1 MANKYLDIEGVKT
14 LWTAVKDR
22 DDAISATKAGYIHY
36 DSDVKAIQLWA
47 SEADY
52 LAYDAAADKTADDT
66 PKPVSV
72 MNAEAFVKD
81 GMLSD
86 VDIVKANEVGS
97 ITYLPMGAASPV
109 TYTGDELF
117 IRFTWNVK
125 ESGGKYK
132 VDYVLLTEIA
142 PVYTEG
148 TGIDITNNVISFE
161 GGKSNQIKT
170 DKNIK
175 LGGTPLANL
184 LIDAGIKT
192 IDKDTDL
199 TAVLVKLLSEET
211 WPKDIITYVDEITIS
226 NDGPTIK
233 AYNSSTGNSTLSSSV
248 EVGTKGWLQIT
259 GADATA
265 STYRRYDNFTY
276 GYSTVPASDPNF
288 KITAGD
294 PADVQI
300 NAHENS
306 GENYSIAITIPKGS
320 YLGTISN
327 PASATNAADVK
338 TDRHEFTV
346 KDGKATLSA
355 SQTTPGFTANIPA
368 VNTTYYGVST
378 LEGTDDA
385 YKIAPTTG
393 TTKTKEGTTITNNF
407 EITGYRRLFYG
418 SSTSNDISQFTSDF
432 IRTAAGGGAPEKA
445 YAKGDYKPVAP
456 GKKLFWVAFPAN
468 DTTNAWK
475 VTGAYFPPYM
485 DGNMADS
492 FKSTTAQVYGAN
504 NVDPTTYKIWYRAF
518 EAEVSDS
525 DADMKITIG

>member
-36 DSDVKAIQLWA
+36 DSEAKAIQLWA

-52 LAYDAAADKTADDT
+52 LAYVAAVDKTADDT

-97 ITYLPMGAASPV
+97 ITYLPMGSASPV
-109 TYTGDELF
+109 TYTGDEMF
-117 IRFTWNVK
+117 IRFKWNVK
-125 ESGGKYK
+125 DDKGNDK

-175 LGGTPLANL
+175 LGGTPLANM
-184 LIDAGIKT
+184 LIEAGIKS

-211 WPKDIITYVDEITIS
+211 WPENITTYVDEVTIS
-226 NDGPTIK
+226 NSGPSIK
-233 AYNSSTGNSTLSSSV
+233 AYNSSTGNNTLSSSV

-259 GADATA
+259 AQDA
-265 STYRRYDNFTY
+265 SGYTYRRYDGFTN
-276 GYSTVPASDPNF
+276 GYSTVPASDESF
-288 KITAGD
+288 AITAGD
-294 PADVQI
+294 PADVKYTA
-300 NAHENS
+300 NENS
-306 GENYSIAITIPKGS
+306 GEKYSIAITIPEGS

-327 PASATNAADVK
+327 PASAEKAADVK

-355 SQTTPGFTANIPA
+355 SQTTPGFTANISA
-368 VNTTYYGVST
+368 VNTTFYGVST
-378 LEGTDDA
+378 LENTDDE
-385 YKIAPTTG
+385 YSIAPTTG
-393 TTKTKEGTTITNNF
+393 TTKTKAGTTKTNNF

-418 SSTSNDISQFTSDF
+418 SSTSNDIAQFTSDF
-432 IRTAAGGGAPEKA
+432 IRAAAGGAGPEKA
-445 YAKGDYKPVAP
+445 YAKGDYKPAAP
-456 GKKLFWVAFPAN
+456 GKKLFWVAFPSN
-468 DTTNAWK
+468 TTTDAWK
-475 VTGAYFPPYM
+475 VTGAYFPPYTSN
-485 DGNMADS
+485 DMAAE

-504 NVDPTTYKIWYRAF
+504 NVEATTYKIWYIAF
-518 EAEVSDS
+518 ASEASE
-525 DADMKITIG
+525 ADMKITIG

>member
-36 DSDVKAIQLWA
+36 DSDAKAIQLWA

-52 LAYDAAADKTADDT
+52 LAYVAAADKTATDT

-97 ITYLPMGAASPV
+97 ITYLPMGSATPV

-117 IRFTWNVK
+117 IRFKWNVK
-125 ESGGKYK
+125 DDKGKDK

-170 DKNIK
+170 EKSIK
-175 LGGTPLANL
+175 FGGTPLANM
-184 LIDAGIKT
+184 LIEAGIKS

-199 TAVLVKLLSEET
+199 TAVLVKLLSDET
-211 WPKDIITYVDEITIS
+211 WPQNLTTYVDDVTIS
-226 NDGPTIK
+226 NSGPSIK
-233 AYNSSTGNSTLSSSV
+233 AFDSATGNITLASSV
-248 EVGTKGWLQIT
+248 EVGTKGWLQVS
-259 GADATA
+259 GVDASGYTH
-265 STYRRYDNFTY
+265 RRYDGFTN
-276 GYSTVPASDPNF
+276 GYSTVQASNDAF
-288 KITAGD
+288 TVTAGD
-294 PADVQI
+294 PADVKY
-300 NAHENS
+300 NASENS
-306 GENYSIAITIPKGS
+306 GENYSIAITIPEGS

-327 PASATNAADVK
+327 PASAANAADVK

-368 VNTTYYGVST
+368 VNTTFYGVST
-378 LEGTDDA
+378 LENTDA
-385 YKIAPTTG
+385 EYSIAPTTG
-393 TTKTKEGTTITNNF
+393 TSKSKAGTTKTNNF

-432 IRTAAGGGAPEKA
+432 IRAAAGGAAPEKA
-445 YAKGDYKPVAP
+445 YDKGTYEIDAKGKYM
-456 GKKLFWVAFPAN
+456 FWIAFPSN
-468 DTTNAWK
+468 TTTNKWK
-475 VTGAYFPPYM
+475 VTGSYFPP
-485 DGNMADS
+485 DKANNMAS
-492 FKSTTAQVYGAN
+492 GFESKTLQVDGAN
-504 NVDPTTYKIWYRAF
+504 ASEPTLYTVWYRAF
-518 EAEVSDS
+518 SSDS
-525 DADMKITIG
+525 TADKMEITIG